1 MLRMILGLTCISQ
14 IILAFSAFFTQT
26 RFVTTQ
32 KPIEIWSYGVCR
44 KFQPWICYCL
54 YQTEQLSAMASAL
67 TIYGTFYLKYRMVS
81 GVQMGNFEIFKT
93 YFMFYCPFIISSFLV
108 FVIIKTQTFSWEAE
122 EHLRLVNLFLHNNGE
137 EHIVIASLSF
147 SKWPNTLN
155 LLVFTACIIV
165 IPIMAYYCRKKT
177 LRQIYHQVENMSL
190 PRQQLYKSFVM
201 GLTVQ
206 CALPYIFY
214 IPIYTLYYYC
224 LFTGREVL
232 FLEFFLTL
240 VPALPTMVDPIVSVY
255 FVTPFRRKLTL
266 WVKREREET
275 RTTNAFTK

>member
-1 MLRMILGLTCISQ
+1 
-14 IILAFSAFFTQT
+14 
-26 RFVTTQ
+26 
-32 KPIEIWSYGVCR
+32 
-44 KFQPWICYCL
+44 
-54 YQTEQLSAMASAL
+54 
-67 TIYGTFYLKYRMVS
+67 
-81 GVQMGNFEIFKT
+81 
-93 YFMFYCPFIISSFLV
+93 
-108 FVIIKTQTFSWEAE
+108 
-122 EHLRLVNLFLHNNGE
+122 
-137 EHIVIASLSF
+137 
-147 SKWPNTLN
+147 
-155 LLVFTACIIV
+155 
-165 IPIMAYYCRKKT
+165 
-177 LRQIYHQVENMSL
+177 MSL

-224 LFTGREVL
+224 LITGREVL